1 LEEKEVKKMKQPK
14 KSILVLVMILFTM
27 MFLLGVN
34 VVGGKSYIPAV
45 PDKNKTLPAN
55 DGGPDGC
62 NSSRFKC
69 VMGDEAVLD
78 KQTGLTWA
86 RNANIAKKALPWQ
99 EAVKFCQDLEIG
111 NRKGWRLPTKGE
123 LITILDTSQ
132 SHPALPDGHPFKNV
146 ARVSPSSYWTGT
158 TYEGNSNSA
167 YLIHTSVGRV
177 SDELKLFDS
186 HIWPVL
192 GGN

>member
-1 LEEKEVKKMKQPK
+1 MRKKK
-14 KSILVLVMILFTM
+14 KSILVLAMTLFTILF
-27 MFLLGVN
+27 FLRVN
-34 VVGGKSYIPAV
+34 VLGGEAYNPPP

-69 VMGDEAVLD
+69 VMGGEGVLD

-86 RNANIAKKALPWQ
+86 RNVNIANVAKPWQ

-123 LITILDTSQ
+123 LITILDTSR
-132 SHPALPDGHPFKNV
+132 SNPALPDGHPFENYGGAWKSV
-146 ARVSPSSYWTGT
+146 YWTGT

-167 YLIHTSVGRV
+167 WGVVMNYGKVR
-177 SDELKLFDS
+177 DELKIFDFR
-186 HIWPVL
+186 IWPVL

>member
-1 LEEKEVKKMKQPK
+1 MKKQK

-34 VVGGKSYIPAV
+34 VLDGEDYIPPP

-69 VMGDEAVLD
+69 VMGGDAVLD

-86 RNANIAKKALPWQ
+86 RNANIAKKALLWQ
-99 EAVKFCQDLEIG
+99 EAMEFCQDLVIG
-111 NRKGWRLPTKGE
+111 NRKGWRLPTKE
-123 LITILDTSQ
+123 EFITILDTGRSN
-132 SHPALPDGHPFKNV
+132 PALPEGNPFENVVGPYDG
-146 ARVSPSSYWTGT
+146 YWTGT
-158 TYEGNSNSA
+158 TYEGDSSNA
-167 YLIHTSVGRV
+167 WVVAIGYGKVT
-177 SDELKLFDS
+177 DNLKIFDS